1 MLYYKGTKGKRPVNN
16 TSISELVCD
25 RLTTLA
31 LRVKELNEQGDYE
44 TAEFVLKIG
53 QEFAEE
59 SQDCEFLT
67 IDTSIL

>member
-1 MLYYKGTKGKRPVNN
+1 MNN

-25 RLTTLA
+25 RMTTLA
-31 LRVKELNEQGDYE
+31 LRVKELNAMGDYE
-44 TAEFVLKIG
+44 TAEFVLKMG

-67 IDTSIL
+67 IDTSLL

>member
-1 MLYYKGTKGKRPVNN
+1 MNN
-16 TSISELVCD
+16 TSISDLVCD

-31 LRVKELNEQGDYE
+31 LRVKELTEAGDLE
-44 TAEFVLKIG
+44 TAEFVLRMG

-67 IDTSIL
+67 IDTSML